1 MMRQKDFKYS
11 CLHRSNL
18 KEYINREKIW
28 TMKQMGGNALKAKN
42 QDGNGQVG
50 DISFSLKNISSY
62 FQRAGEKLLI
72 LGSWW
77 AQLECNF

>member
-1 MMRQKDFKYS
+1 
-11 CLHRSNL
+11 
-18 KEYINREKIW
+18 
-28 TMKQMGGNALKAKN
+28 MKQMGGNALKAKN

-72 LGSWW
+72 LGSW
-77 AQLECNF
+77 